1 MKGKFYE
8 SEYEKALID
17 LLQAEGWQYTN
28 GGNIHRQLREPL
40 LIEDP
45 KVNDLR
51 VYLQNQ
57 YPDLADSDVTEVI
70 NYLRHVPGQSHFE
83 RLRNTFQLVRDGY
96 RYTRHGDG
104 VNFDIRFIDFD
115 NTDCNIFRAVNQF
128 EVAYGMKNDVRIPD
142 VLLFV
147 NGIPLCIF
155 ELKNPTKLDAD
166 IAQAYE

>member
-57 YPDLADSDVTEVI
+57 YPGKATLNVCATPFSSFATATVI
-70 NYLRHVPGQSHFE
+70 PVMAM
-83 RLRNTFQLVRDGY
+83 V
-96 RYTRHGDG
+96 
-104 VNFDIRFIDFD
+104 
-115 NTDCNIFRAVNQF
+115 
-128 EVAYGMKNDVRIPD
+128 
-142 VLLFV
+142 
-147 NGIPLCIF
+147 
-155 ELKNPTKLDAD
+155 
-166 IAQAYE
+166 

>member
-104 VNFDIRFIDFD
+104 VNFDIRFIDFGQYRLQYLP
-115 NTDCNIFRAVNQF
+115 CCQSVRGCLWHEKRCAYSRC
-128 EVAYGMKNDVRIPD
+128 VAFCQWHTA
-142 VLLFV
+142 LHL
-147 NGIPLCIF
+147 
-155 ELKNPTKLDAD
+155 
-166 IAQAYE
+166 

>member
-51 VYLQNQ
+51 VYLQ
-57 YPDLADSDVTEVI
+57 
-70 NYLRHVPGQSHFE
+70 
-83 RLRNTFQLVRDGY
+83 
-96 RYTRHGDG
+96 
-104 VNFDIRFIDFD
+104 
-115 NTDCNIFRAVNQF
+115 
-128 EVAYGMKNDVRIPD
+128 
-142 VLLFV
+142 
-147 NGIPLCIF
+147 
-155 ELKNPTKLDAD
+155 
-166 IAQAYE
+166 

>member
-83 RLRNTFQLVRDGY
+83 RKHSASCVFFSPLFLPTF
-96 RYTRHGDG
+96 
-104 VNFDIRFIDFD
+104 
-115 NTDCNIFRAVNQF
+115 
-128 EVAYGMKNDVRIPD
+128 VAS
-142 VLLFV
+142 L
-147 NGIPLCIF
+147 
-155 ELKNPTKLDAD
+155 
-166 IAQAYE
+166 

>member
-83 RLRNTFQLVRDGY
+83 VCATPFSSFATATV
-96 RYTRHGDG
+96 
-104 VNFDIRFIDFD
+104 
-115 NTDCNIFRAVNQF
+115 
-128 EVAYGMKNDVRIPD
+128 IP
-142 VLLFV
+142 VMAMV
-147 NGIPLCIF
+147 
-155 ELKNPTKLDAD
+155 
-166 IAQAYE
+166 

>member
-70 NYLRHVPGQSHFE
+70 NYLRHVLPGKATLNVCATPFSSFA
-83 RLRNTFQLVRDGY
+83 TATV
-96 RYTRHGDG
+96 
-104 VNFDIRFIDFD
+104 
-115 NTDCNIFRAVNQF
+115 
-128 EVAYGMKNDVRIPD
+128 IP
-142 VLLFV
+142 VMAMV
-147 NGIPLCIF
+147 
-155 ELKNPTKLDAD
+155 
-166 IAQAYE
+166 

>member
-70 NYLRHVPGQSHFE
+70 NYLRHVPGKATLNVCATPFSSFA
-83 RLRNTFQLVRDGY
+83 TATV
-96 RYTRHGDG
+96 
-104 VNFDIRFIDFD
+104 
-115 NTDCNIFRAVNQF
+115 
-128 EVAYGMKNDVRIPD
+128 IP
-142 VLLFV
+142 VMAMV
-147 NGIPLCIF
+147 
-155 ELKNPTKLDAD
+155 
-166 IAQAYE
+166 

>member
-104 VNFDIRFIDFD
+104 VNFDIRFIVS
-115 NTDCNIFRAVNQF
+115 IRPRACF
-128 EVAYGMKNDVRIPD
+128 FP
-142 VLLFV
+142 LFSFLPLWLHY
-147 NGIPLCIF
+147 NLNPLCV
-155 ELKNPTKLDAD
+155 
-166 IAQAYE
+166 QY

>member
-57 YPDLADSDVTEVI
+57 YPDLADSDMSPRLSTICVTFPGKATLNVCATPFSSFATATVI
-70 NYLRHVPGQSHFE
+70 PVMAM
-83 RLRNTFQLVRDGY
+83 V
-96 RYTRHGDG
+96 
-104 VNFDIRFIDFD
+104 
-115 NTDCNIFRAVNQF
+115 
-128 EVAYGMKNDVRIPD
+128 
-142 VLLFV
+142 
-147 NGIPLCIF
+147 
-155 ELKNPTKLDAD
+155 
-166 IAQAYE
+166 

>member
-51 VYLQNQ
+51 VYLQISIQ
-57 YPDLADSDVTEVI
+57 TWPIAMSPRLSTICVTFPGKATLNVCATPFSSFATATVI
-70 NYLRHVPGQSHFE
+70 PVMAM
-83 RLRNTFQLVRDGY
+83 V
-96 RYTRHGDG
+96 
-104 VNFDIRFIDFD
+104 
-115 NTDCNIFRAVNQF
+115 
-128 EVAYGMKNDVRIPD
+128 
-142 VLLFV
+142 
-147 NGIPLCIF
+147 
-155 ELKNPTKLDAD
+155 
-166 IAQAYE
+166 

>member
-83 RLRNTFQLVRDGY
+83 RLRHLSARSRRLPLY
-96 RYTRHGDG
+96 PSWRWCELRYS
-104 VNFDIRFIDFD
+104 F
-115 NTDCNIFRAVNQF
+115 
-128 EVAYGMKNDVRIPD
+128 Y
-142 VLLFV
+142 
-147 NGIPLCIF
+147 
-155 ELKNPTKLDAD
+155 
-166 IAQAYE
+166 